1 MTDLEQFRNDSGARA
16 ADNKK
21 FLRSLKGTD
30 DSKLDGV
37 FQEAHEEV
45 FAKTDCLQCANCCK
59 TTSPIFYNVDIERLS
74 KALRLR
80 PSDVIDRY
88 LRVDEDGDYVLKT
101 SPCPFLGAD
110 NYCSVYDSR
119 PRACREYPHT
129 DRRKISQLLDLTYRN
144 TLVCPAVLQI
154 VERVKTSLN
163 RQ

>member
-30 DSKLDGV
+30 DRKLDGV

-80 PSDVIDRY
+80 PSDV
-88 LRVDEDGDYVLKT
+88 
-101 SPCPFLGAD
+101 
-110 NYCSVYDSR
+110 
-119 PRACREYPHT
+119 
-129 DRRKISQLLDLTYRN
+129 
-144 TLVCPAVLQI
+144 
-154 VERVKTSLN
+154 
-163 RQ
+163 